1 MPKKATRG
9 DQYIAWIESSLSYAR
24 FLAGQHEIQ
33 RTQRVRDYACGKI
46 CHKLVLHN
54 ILTWHDILT
63 FSDDTVNKIGG
74 RCS

>member
-1 MPKKATRG
+1 MEPQNTQNTQIETRQDG
-9 DQYIAWIESSLSYAR
+9 VNLSYVR

-63 FSDDTVNKIGG
+63 FSDDTVNKMG
-74 RCS
+74 